1 MFPQHGMENGLL
13 TFRPSSQ
20 EVSVSSKTQ
29 GLVRYL
35 SGILEDW
42 MAMDKALHSSPKFDS
57 PGEDISSTLRETV
70 TIY

>member
-1 MFPQHGMENGLL
+1 MFPQHRMANELL

-20 EVSVSSKTQ
+20 EVSVSLKTQ
-29 GLVRYL
+29 GHVRYL
-35 SGILEDW
+35 SGNLEDG
-42 MAMDKALHSSPKFDS
+42 MAMGNALHSSPEFDP